1 LFIYSSLRDCPFP
14 PRLSGCPTLFAM
26 CLFWFFHLLVYY
38 SVCFFSVFPGW
49 ESVCPGGYADLAH
62 VCLWEYHMPLS
73 SPGGL
78 LLPSR
83 LGSGVWQCGA
93 LLVSPFT
100 VEWRCY
106 VQAGVVEM
114 SKFYVFLVVFLAR
127 CSPRSLQ
134 DFTLGSMLSA
144 SSSSHQLGILP

>member
-1 LFIYSSLRDCPFP
+1 
-14 PRLSGCPTLFAM
+14 
-26 CLFWFFHLLVYY
+26 
-38 SVCFFSVFPGW
+38 
-49 ESVCPGGYADLAH
+49 
-62 VCLWEYHMPLS
+62 MPLS

-144 SSSSHQLGILP
+144 SSSSHHLGILHQNWFLREKNSKIPQWFVAFPSSMITPKILSFFRILLLFYFILMFFLLSM